1 MRRLEELQM
10 NYNLVITV
18 PASSVFPAT
27 FLVTGRVLL
36 LLP

>member
-10 NYNLVITV
+10 NYNLVLEV
-18 PASSVFPAT
+18 PASSVFPVT
-27 FLVTGRVLL
+27 FLVTGRILL